1 MNRNNE
7 RHFNNIPQM
16 KTSRSRFKMKQDIKL
31 TLDAGQLIPFYVAET
46 LPGDTFSVDTK
57 GICRMA
63 TPIYPVMDNCYLDIY
78 YFHVPMRIVWD
89 HTKEFFGE
97 NNEEAWAQKT
107 EYKIPKIKIKG
118 SAGAELDQKIP
129 HEGSIADY
137 FGIPINITT
146 EKNTTEKG
154 EINALPFRG
163 YVKIWNEWFRDQNI
177 DNPAILK
184 TGDQDE
190 TIEIGGNWDT
200 LSKNII
206 LQNALKGGKPLWVN
220 KFHDRFTSALPYPQK
235 GEATLI
241 PMSGN
246 APIRSYID
254 KEMTKQA
261 SAIGKDPSFYY
272 SPWTWGGVEAE
283 LQQLYDLT
291 EIKKFQSRLVGKA
304 KDDYNFVEQ
313 GNINPSKTAYIGADL
328 SAVTGATI
336 NNLRQAFA
344 IQQFME
350 ADSRG
355 GTRYREVIRNH
366 FGVDIDD
373 KTVQIPEYLGGQRYM
388 INVNQ
393 VVQTSATD
401 SKSPQGNAAAIS
413 VTPFMENSFTKSFQE
428 HGYVIGVCCIRND
441 NTYQQ
446 GIEKLWSRT
455 DKYDFYWPE
464 FAHLGEQ
471 AILNKEIYVQGNNDD
486 EKAFGYQEAYSEYR
500 MTPNRVCG
508 KFRSNAEQTLD
519 AWHYADNYSKLPTL
533 SQEWLATDKSVID
546 RTIAVQNQPQFI
558 MDVLVEND
566 AVRPMPIYGT
576 PGLTKL

>member
-7 RHFNNIPQM
+7 RHFNNIPQI

-31 TLDAGQLIPFYVAET
+31 TLDAGKLIPFYVAET

-89 HTKEFFGE
+89 HTKQFFGE
-97 NNEEAWAQKT
+97 NDTDAWTQKT
-107 EYKIPKIKIKG
+107 EYKIPKIKIETG
-118 SAGAELDQKIP
+118 PQTYDIPQENSILD
-129 HEGSIADY
+129 Y
-137 FGIPINITT
+137 MGIPTKIGPN
-146 EKNTTEKG
+146 KRL
-154 EINALPFRG
+154 EINALPVRA
-163 YVKIWNEWFRDQNI
+163 YVKIWQEWFRDQNI
-177 DNPAILK
+177 DNPAIQK
-184 TGDQDE
+184 TNDE
-190 TIEIGGNWDT
+190 SIVYSRYEKNETADKT
-200 LSKNII
+200 LEHAVSGSS
-206 LQNALKGGKPLWVN
+206 LLWVN
-220 KFHDRFTSALPYPQK
+220 KFHDRYTSALPFPQK

-241 PMSGN
+241 PMNGN
-246 APIRSYID
+246 AKIFGYENKEITIEHTGTAWMNGGENAAPYISAD
-254 KEMTKQA
+254 YVNGTKRPVQVSGA
-261 SAIGKDPSFYY
+261 FNNGGTGPSAKTETFY
-272 SPWTWGGVEAE
+272 
-283 LQQLYDLT
+283 L
-291 EIKKFQSRLVGKA
+291 
-304 KDDYNFVEQ
+304 
-313 GNINPSKTAYIGADL
+313 GADL
-328 SAVTGATI
+328 SSVTGATI

-344 IQQFME
+344 VQQFME
-350 ADSRG
+350 ADARG
-355 GTRYREVIRNH
+355 GTRYREIIRNH
-366 FGVDIDD
+366 FGVNIDD

-455 DKYDFYWPE
+455 EKFDFYWPE
-464 FAHLGEQ
+464 LAHLGEQ
-471 AILNKEIYVQGNNDD
+471 AILNKEIYAQATEDD

-508 KFRSNAEQTLD
+508 AFRSNATQTLD
-519 AWHYADNYSKLPTL
+519 AWHYADNYSKLPKL

>member
-31 TLDAGQLIPFYVAET
+31 TLNAGKLIPFYVAET

-57 GICRMA
+57 GICRMS

-78 YFHVPMRIVWD
+78 YFHVPMRLVWD
-89 HTKEFFGE
+89 HAKQFFGE
-97 NNEEAWAQKT
+97 NDSTPWTQNT
-107 EYKIPKIKIKG
+107 EYKIPKLKIQG
-118 SAGAELDQKIP
+118 SESATIDQNIP

-137 FGIPINITT
+137 FGIPINLTT
-146 EKNTTEKG
+146 EKNLDEKG
-154 EINALPFRG
+154 EINALPFRA
-163 YVKIWNEWFRDQNI
+163 YAKIWNEWFRDQNI
-177 DNPAILK
+177 DNPAICP
-184 TGDQDE
+184 TDDE
-190 TIEIGGNWDT
+190 TVKIAIGGEWGKIG
-200 LSKNII
+200 KNTM
-206 LQNALKGGKPLWVN
+206 LRMAYRGSEPLWVN

-235 GEATLI
+235 GEPTLV

-246 APIRSYID
+246 AMVFGYSD
-254 KEMTKQA
+254 KEVKTEYTGTAWMNGGGNAAPYISSSYVNGTKRPVQVSGALHNGGTGEQA
-261 SAIGKDPSFYY
+261 QTETFY
-272 SPWTWGGVEAE
+272 
-283 LQQLYDLT
+283 L
-291 EIKKFQSRLVGKA
+291 
-304 KDDYNFVEQ
+304 
-313 GNINPSKTAYIGADL
+313 GADL
-328 SAVTGATI
+328 NSVTGATI

-350 ADSRG
+350 ADARG
-355 GTRYREVIRNH
+355 GTRYREIIRNH

-428 HGYVIGVCCIRND
+428 HGYVIGLCCIRND

-455 DKYDFYWPE
+455 EKYDFYWPE

-471 AILNKEIYVQGNNDD
+471 AILNKEIYAQGTEED
-486 EKAFGYQEAYSEYR
+486 EMAFGYQEAYSEYR
-500 MTPNRVCG
+500 MVPNRVCG
-508 KFRSNAEQTLD
+508 AFRSNAAQPLD
-519 AWHYADNYSKLPTL
+519 AWHYADNYSELPTL
-533 SQEWLATDKSVID
+533 SQDWLATDKSVID
-546 RTIAVQNQPQFI
+546 RTIAVQSQPQFI

>member
-31 TLDAGQLIPFYVAET
+31 TLNAGKLIPFYVAET

-97 NNEEAWAQKT
+97 NCENAWEQKT
-107 EYKIPKIKIKG
+107 EYKIPKISIKTG
-118 SAGAELDQKIP
+118 PETRDIPQENSILD
-129 HEGSIADY
+129 Y
-137 FGIPINITT
+137 MGIPTKIGPSKTL
-146 EKNTTEKG
+146 K
-154 EINALPFRG
+154 INALPIRG

-184 TGDQDE
+184 NGDEELIYSRYVDKQTADQTLERAVTGSE
-190 TIEIGGNWDT
+190 
-200 LSKNII
+200 
-206 LQNALKGGKPLWVN
+206 PLWVN
-220 KFHDRFTSALPYPQK
+220 KFHDRFTSALPSPQK
-235 GEATLI
+235 GEAALI

-246 APIRSYID
+246 AKVYLGQNIGDKSTDTIYLRNYTNSIEGESVARAYNIDGTAILKGAQNKTGDSYSI
-254 KEMTKQA
+254 
-261 SAIGKDPSFYY
+261 SNN
-272 SPWTWGGVEAE
+272 
-283 LQQLYDLT
+283 LY
-291 EIKKFQSRLVGKA
+291 
-304 KDDYNFVEQ
+304 
-313 GNINPSKTAYIGADL
+313 ADL
-328 SAVTGATI
+328 SSVEAATI

-344 IQQFME
+344 VQQFME
-350 ADSRG
+350 ADARN
-355 GTRYREVIRNH
+355 GTRYREIIRNH

-455 DKYDFYWPE
+455 EKFDFYWPE

-471 AILNKEIYVQGNNDD
+471 AILNKEIYAQATEDD

-508 KFRSNAEQTLD
+508 AFRSNANQSLD

-533 SQEWLATDKSVID
+533 SQEWLATDKTVID

-566 AVRPMPIYGT
+566 AVRPMPVYGT

>member
-78 YFHVPMRIVWD
+78 YFHVPMRIVWN
-89 HTKEFFGE
+89 HAKEFFGE
-97 NNEEAWAQKT
+97 NNENAWEQKT
-107 EYKIPKIKIKG
+107 EYKIPQIEIKTGEQTKDIPQEN
-118 SAGAELDQKIP
+118 SILD
-129 HEGSIADY
+129 Y
-137 FGIPINITT
+137 MGIPTKIGPSKTL
-146 EKNTTEKG
+146 K
-154 EINALPFRG
+154 INALPVRG
-163 YVKIWNEWFRDQNI
+163 YIKIWNEWFRDQNI
-177 DNPAILK
+177 DNPAILTNGDNTITYARYVNNQTADK
-184 TGDQDE
+184 TLE
-190 TIEIGGNWDT
+190 
-200 LSKNII
+200 
-206 LQNALKGGKPLWVN
+206 NAKSGSKPLWVN
-220 KFHDRFTSALPYPQK
+220 KFHDRFTSALPSPQK

-246 APIRSYID
+246 APVALYDSSNLENKIKTDSAWSNGTYLYKNNTD
-254 KEMTKQA
+254 TASMTVNKGNTAEML
-261 SAIGKDPSFYY
+261 GVM
-272 SPWTWGGVEAE
+272 GVE
-283 LQQLYDLT
+283 LSG
-291 EIKKFQSRLVGKA
+291 IQS
-304 KDDYNFVEQ
+304 
-313 GNINPSKTAYIGADL
+313 
-328 SAVTGATI
+328 ATI

-350 ADSRG
+350 ADARG

-455 DKYDFYWPE
+455 EKFDFYWPE

-471 AILNKEIYVQGNNDD
+471 AILNKEIYAQATADD

-508 KFRSNAEQTLD
+508 AFRSNATQSLD

>member
-7 RHFNNIPQM
+7 RHFHNIPQM

-31 TLDAGQLIPFYVAET
+31 TLNAGQLIPFYVAET

-78 YFHVPMRIVWD
+78 YFHVPMRIVWE
-89 HTKEFFGE
+89 HTKQFFGE
-97 NNEEAWAQKT
+97 NDTGAWKQKT
-107 EYKIPKIKIKG
+107 EYKIPQIEIRTGTETKDIPQENSI
-118 SAGAELDQKIP
+118 LD
-129 HEGSIADY
+129 Y
-137 FGIPINITT
+137 MGIPTKIGPSKTL
-146 EKNTTEKG
+146 K
-154 EINALPFRG
+154 INALPVRA
-163 YVKIWNEWFRDQNI
+163 YVKIWQEWFRDQNI
-177 DNPAILK
+177 DNPAVLNTDDKAVVYSRYEKNQTADK
-184 TGDQDE
+184 TLEYAVSGS
-190 TIEIGGNWDT
+190 
-200 LSKNII
+200 L
-206 LQNALKGGKPLWVN
+206 PLWVN
-220 KFHDRFTSALPYPQK
+220 KFHDRFTSALPSPQK

-241 PMSGN
+241 PMSGDANIYMYSTVQDKVYDGNIWLESTNQN
-246 APIRSYID
+246 APRFNQQGD
-254 KEMTKQA
+254 K
-261 SAIGKDPSFYY
+261 
-272 SPWTWGGVEAE
+272 
-283 LQQLYDLT
+283 
-291 EIKKFQSRLVGKA
+291 LVQVFG
-304 KDDYNFVEQ
+304 
-313 GNINPSKTAYIGADL
+313 SKTKNGSDETQAIFKADL
-328 SAVTGATI
+328 SSVTGATI

-344 IQQFME
+344 VQQFME
-350 ADSRG
+350 ADARG
-355 GTRYREVIRNH
+355 GTRYREIIRNH

-388 INVNQ
+388 VNVNQ

-455 DKYDFYWPE
+455 EKFDFYWPE

-471 AILNKEIYVQGNNDD
+471 AILNKEIYAQATADD

-508 KFRSNAEQTLD
+508 AFRSNAGQTLD

>member
-31 TLDAGQLIPFYVAET
+31 TLDAGKLIPFYVAET

-89 HTKEFFGE
+89 HTKQFFGE
-97 NNEEAWAQKT
+97 NDTKPWTQQT
-107 EYKIPKIKIKG
+107 EYKIPTLKMQGKADF
-118 SAGAELDQKIP
+118 SDEMLPA
-129 HEGSIADY
+129 EGSILDY
-137 FGIPINITT
+137 MGIPTKIYKANDET
-146 EKNTTEKG
+146 NHG
-154 EINALPFRG
+154 EINALPVRA

-177 DNPAILK
+177 DNPAILT
-184 TGDQDE
+184 TGDESELIE
-190 TIEIGGNWDT
+190 TGAKNEDSASKDLKLEKAKVGGW
-200 LSKNII
+200 
-206 LQNALKGGKPLWVN
+206 ALWVN
-220 KFHDRFTSALPYPQK
+220 KFHDRFTSALPSPQK

-246 APIRSYID
+246 APIQVYRDKTLTSKIEPSGETQISYPWDLAETI
-254 KEMTKQA
+254 
-261 SAIGKDPSFYY
+261 Y
-272 SPWTWGGVEAE
+272 SKNE
-283 LQQLYDLT
+283 
-291 EIKKFQSRLVGKA
+291 KFTQVF
-304 KDDYNFVEQ
+304 DYQFT
-313 GNINPSKTAYIGADL
+313 NPSSTKPESKGYIGADL
-328 SAVTGATI
+328 QGIQTATI

-344 IQQFME
+344 VQQFME

-401 SKSPQGNAAAIS
+401 TTSPQGNAAAIS

-455 DKYDFYWPE
+455 DKFDFYWPE

-471 AILNKEIYVQGNNDD
+471 AILNKEIYLQGNEDD

-508 KFRSNAEQTLD
+508 KFRSNSTQPLD

-533 SQEWLATDKSVID
+533 SQDWLATDKSVIE

>member
-7 RHFNNIPQM
+7 RHFNKIPQI

-31 TLDAGQLIPFYVAET
+31 TLDAGKLIPFYVAET

-78 YFHVPMRIVWD
+78 YFHVPMRIIWN

-97 NNEEAWAQKT
+97 NNEAPWEQKT
-107 EYKIPKIKIKG
+107 EYKIPEIKIEAPQKKIG
-118 SAGAELDQKIP
+118 SPLEESILD
-129 HEGSIADY
+129 Y
-137 FGIPINITT
+137 MGIPTGIIK
-146 EKNTTEKG
+146 KNSENTIK
-154 EINALPFRG
+154 INALPVRA

-177 DNPAILK
+177 DNPALNN
-184 TGDQDE
+184 TGDNE
-190 TIEIGGNWDT
+190 TGYKDQEDAEKKETTLQQAYTGGR
-200 LSKNII
+200 
-206 LQNALKGGKPLWVN
+206 PLWVN
-220 KFHDRFTSALPYPQK
+220 KFHDRFTSALPTPQK
-235 GEATLI
+235 GEPTLI

-246 APIRSYID
+246 APIQIYKD
-254 KEMTKQA
+254 KN
-261 SAIGKDPSFYY
+261 
-272 SPWTWGGVEAE
+272 
-283 LQQLYDLT
+283 LT
-291 EIKKFQSRLVGKA
+291 EKTGFESSGTTAVIVPWGRGATLNSYGNAGTGKYTEALDNPANNDKWETVG
-304 KDDYNFVEQ
+304 YM
-313 GNINPSKTAYIGADL
+313 GADL
-328 SAVTGATI
+328 KEIQGATI

-344 IQQFME
+344 VQQFME
-350 ADSRG
+350 ADARG
-355 GTRYREVIRNH
+355 GTRYREIIRNH
-366 FGVDIDD
+366 FGVNIDD

-446 GIEKLWSRT
+446 GIEKLWNRT
-455 DKYDFYWPE
+455 EKFDFYWPE

-471 AILNKEIYVQGNNDD
+471 AILNKEIYAQGTKED

-508 KFRSNAEQTLD
+508 AFRSNAEQPLD
-519 AWHYADNYSKLPTL
+519 AWHYADNYNKLPTL
-533 SQEWLATDKSVID
+533 SQDWLATDKSVID
-546 RTIAVQNQPQFI
+546 RTIAVPSQPQFI

>member
-31 TLDAGQLIPFYVAET
+31 TLDAGNLIPFYVAET

-89 HTKEFFGE
+89 HAKQFFGE
-97 NNEEAWAQKT
+97 NDSTPWTQQT
-107 EYKIPKIKIKG
+107 EYKIPKLKIQG
-118 SAGAELDQKIP
+118 SEKAQIDQKIP

-137 FGIPINITT
+137 FGIPINLTT
-146 EKNTTEKG
+146 EKGLNVKG
-154 EINALPFRG
+154 EINALPFRA
-163 YVKIWNEWFRDQNI
+163 YAKIWNEWFRDQNV
-177 DNPAILK
+177 DNPAICP
-184 TGDQDE
+184 TGDDTE
-190 TIEIGGNWDT
+190 RMAIGGEWGKLT
-200 LSKNII
+200 KNDI
-206 LQNALKGGKPLWVN
+206 LKNAYKGSEPLWVN
-220 KFHDRFTSALPYPQK
+220 KFHDRFTSALPFPQK

-246 APIRSYID
+246 AQVYLGQNIGD
-254 KEMTKQA
+254 KSTDTIYLRNYTNNIQGDQVAQA
-261 SAIGKDPSFYY
+261 
-272 SPWTWGGVEAE
+272 
-283 LQQLYDLT
+283 
-291 EIKKFQSRLVGKA
+291 
-304 KDDYNFVEQ
+304 YNMN
-313 GNINPSKTAYIGADL
+313 GNAVLKGAQSKTGESLSVSNNLYADL
-328 SAVTGATI
+328 SNVTGATI
-336 NNLRQAFA
+336 NDLRQAFA
-344 IQQFME
+344 VQQFME
-350 ADSRG
+350 ADARG
-355 GTRYREVIRNH
+355 GTRYREIIRNH

-455 DKYDFYWPE
+455 EKFDFYWPE

-471 AILNKEIYVQGNNDD
+471 AILNKEIYVQGTEDD

-508 KFRSNAEQTLD
+508 AFRSNATQSLD
-519 AWHYADNYSKLPTL
+519 AWHYADNYKSLPTL

>member
-31 TLDAGQLIPFYVAET
+31 TLNAGKLIPFYIAET

-57 GICRMA
+57 GICRMS

-89 HTKEFFGE
+89 HAKEFFGE
-97 NNEEAWAQKT
+97 NNDSAWVQKT
-107 EYKIPKIKIKG
+107 EYTIPKVRIGDKKNE
-118 SAGAELDQKIP
+118 AGAVRDMPDENTIC
-129 HEGSIADY
+129 DY
-137 FGIPINITT
+137 LGIPTKVI
-146 EKNTTEKG
+146 KKG
-154 EINALPFRG
+154 TKDEIKVNALPFRA
-163 YVKIWNEWFRDQNI
+163 YVKIWQEWFRDQNV
-177 DNPAILK
+177 DNPAINKTDDAEENYQRGEESDSNTILK
-184 TGDQDE
+184 NAHV
-190 TIEIGGNWDT
+190 GGY
-200 LSKNII
+200 
-206 LQNALKGGKPLWVN
+206 PLWVN

-246 APIRSYID
+246 AIVGYGSAGSKKLYNDNDFSTLGWKNTPTGWKHDANGIGANTII
-254 KEMTKQA
+254 TKNNGNVA
-261 SAIGKDPSFYY
+261 AIGTYPTGS
-272 SPWTWGGVEAE
+272 GA
-283 LQQLYDLT
+283 T
-291 EIKKFQSRLVGKA
+291 ESVNLI
-304 KDDYNFVEQ
+304 
-313 GNINPSKTAYIGADL
+313 ADL
-328 SAVTGATI
+328 SNVESATI

-344 IQQFME
+344 VQQFME

-355 GTRYREVIRNH
+355 GTRYREIIRSH

-401 SKSPQGNAAAIS
+401 QTSPQGNAAAIS

-455 DKYDFYWPE
+455 EKFDFYWPE

-471 AILNKEIYVQGNNDD
+471 AILNKEIYAQGTADD

-500 MTPNRVCG
+500 MVPNRVCG
-508 KFRSNAEQTLD
+508 KFRSNAEQPLD

>member
-31 TLDAGQLIPFYVAET
+31 TLNAGQLIPFYVAET

-78 YFHVPMRIVWD
+78 YFHVPMRIVWN
-89 HTKEFFGE
+89 HAKEFFGE
-97 NNEEAWAQKT
+97 NTEKAWEQKT
-107 EYKIPKIKIKG
+107 EYRIPQIEIKTEAQTNDIPQEN
-118 SAGAELDQKIP
+118 SILD
-129 HEGSIADY
+129 Y
-137 FGIPINITT
+137 MGIPTKIGPSKTL
-146 EKNTTEKG
+146 K
-154 EINALPFRG
+154 INALPVRG
-163 YVKIWNEWFRDQNI
+163 YIKIWNEWFRDQNI

-184 TGDQDE
+184 NGEETVVYSRYETNQTADKTLERAETGS
-190 TIEIGGNWDT
+190 
-200 LSKNII
+200 L
-206 LQNALKGGKPLWVN
+206 PLWVN
-220 KFHDRFTSALPYPQK
+220 KFHDRFTSALPSPQK
-235 GEATLI
+235 SEPTLI

-246 APIRSYID
+246 AMIFGYENKEITKEHTGTAWMNGGGNAAPYISSEYVNGTKRPIQVSGALHNGGTGEEAPI
-254 KEMTKQA
+254 EA
-261 SAIGKDPSFYY
+261 FY
-272 SPWTWGGVEAE
+272 
-283 LQQLYDLT
+283 L
-291 EIKKFQSRLVGKA
+291 
-304 KDDYNFVEQ
+304 
-313 GNINPSKTAYIGADL
+313 GADL
-328 SAVTGATI
+328 SSVTGATI

-344 IQQFME
+344 VQQFME
-350 ADSRG
+350 ADARG
-355 GTRYREVIRNH
+355 GTRYREVVRNH

-455 DKYDFYWPE
+455 EKFDFYWPE

-471 AILNKEIYVQGNNDD
+471 AILNKEIYVQATDDD
-486 EKAFGYQEAYSEYR
+486 EKAFGYQEAYNEYR

-508 KFRSNAEQTLD
+508 AFRSNAQQSLD

-566 AVRPMPIYGT
+566 AVRPMPVYGT

>member
-31 TLDAGQLIPFYVAET
+31 TLNAGQLIPFYVAET

-63 TPIYPVMDNCYLDIY
+63 TPIYPVMDNCYLDMY
-78 YFHVPMRIVWD
+78 YFHVPMRIVWN
-89 HTKEFFGE
+89 HAKEFFGE
-97 NNEEAWAQKT
+97 NTENAWEQKT
-107 EYKIPKIKIKG
+107 EYKIPQVRILTGTETKDIPQENSI
-118 SAGAELDQKIP
+118 LD
-129 HEGSIADY
+129 Y
-137 FGIPINITT
+137 MGIPTKIGPNKIL
-146 EKNTTEKG
+146 
-154 EINALPFRG
+154 EINALPVRA
-163 YVKIWNEWFRDQNI
+163 YIKIWNEWFRDQNI

-184 TGDQDE
+184 KGDEAIVYSRYMDTDTADKTLEKAETG
-190 TIEIGGNWDT
+190 
-200 LSKNII
+200 SR
-206 LQNALKGGKPLWVN
+206 PLWVN
-220 KFHDRFTSALPYPQK
+220 KFHDRFTSALPSPQK
-235 GEATLI
+235 GEETLI

-246 APIRSYID
+246 AKVYLGQNIGEASKDTIYLRNYTSDILGD
-254 KEMTKQA
+254 EVAQA
-261 SAIGKDPSFYY
+261 YNVNGNAILRGAQNKTGNSN
-272 SPWTWGGVEAE
+272 SISNS
-283 LQQLYDLT
+283 LY
-291 EIKKFQSRLVGKA
+291 
-304 KDDYNFVEQ
+304 
-313 GNINPSKTAYIGADL
+313 ADL
-328 SAVTGATI
+328 SDVQAATI

-344 IQQFME
+344 VQQFME
-350 ADSRG
+350 ADARG
-355 GTRYREVIRNH
+355 GTRYREIIRNH

-446 GIEKLWSRT
+446 GIEKLWSRK
-455 DKYDFYWPE
+455 DKFDFYWPE

-471 AILNKEIYVQGNNDD
+471 AILNKEIYAQATADD

-508 KFRSNAEQTLD
+508 AFRSNATQSLD

-546 RTIAVQNQPQFI
+546 RTIAVPSQPQFI

>member
-7 RHFNNIPQM
+7 RHFNNIPRM

-31 TLDAGQLIPFYVAET
+31 TLDAGKLIPFYVAET
-46 LPGDTFSVDTK
+46 LPGDTFSIDTK
-57 GICRMA
+57 GICRMS

-89 HTKEFFGE
+89 HAKEFFGE
-97 NNEEAWAQKT
+97 NNDTAWTQNT
-107 EYKIPKIKIKG
+107 EYTIPKINIKTG
-118 SAGAELDQKIP
+118 PQTKDIPQENSILD
-129 HEGSIADY
+129 Y
-137 FGIPINITT
+137 MGIPTKIGPN
-146 EKNTTEKG
+146 KSLK
-154 EINALPFRG
+154 INALPIRG
-163 YVKIWNEWFRDQNI
+163 YLKIWNEWFREQNI

-184 TGDQDE
+184 NGDEEIAYSKYSDNPKANE
-190 TIEIGGNWDT
+190 TLEHAVSGS
-200 LSKNII
+200 L
-206 LQNALKGGKPLWVN
+206 PLWVN
-220 KFHDRFTSALPYPQK
+220 KFHDRFTSSLPYPQK

-241 PMSGN
+241 PMSGDAN
-246 APIRSYID
+246 VYLYNTVQD
-254 KEMTKQA
+254 K
-261 SAIGKDPSFYY
+261 
-272 SPWTWGGVEAE
+272 V
-283 LQQLYDLT
+283 
-291 EIKKFQSRLVGKA
+291 
-304 KDDYNFVEQ
+304 YN
-313 GNINPSKTAYIGADL
+313 GNIWLESTNEYAPRLNQEHSSLGPDKLVQVFGSKTKNGSDQTQAIFKADL
-328 SAVTGATI
+328 SSVTGATI

-344 IQQFME
+344 VQQFME
-350 ADSRG
+350 ADARG
-355 GTRYREVIRNH
+355 GTRYREIIHNH

-401 SKSPQGNAAAIS
+401 AKSPQGNAAAIS

-455 DKYDFYWPE
+455 EKFDFYWPE

-471 AILNKEIYVQGNNDD
+471 AVLNKEIYAQGTEED

-508 KFRSNAEQTLD
+508 AFRSSATQTLD

>member
-16 KTSRSRFKMKQDIKL
+16 RTSRSRFKMKQDIKL
-31 TLDAGQLIPFYVAET
+31 TLNAGQLIPFYVAET

-63 TPIYPVMDNCYLDIY
+63 TPIYPVMDNCYLDVY

-89 HTKEFFGE
+89 HAKEFFGE
-97 NNEEAWAQKT
+97 NNEAAWEQQT
-107 EYKIPKIKIKG
+107 EYTIPKIVIGNKQDTN
-118 SAGAELDQKIP
+118 GAVRDLPDEDTIC
-129 HEGSIADY
+129 DY
-137 FGIPINITT
+137 LGIPTKIIKKGT
-146 EKNTTEKG
+146 KNELK
-154 EINALPFRG
+154 INALPFRA
-163 YVKIWNEWFRDQNI
+163 YVKIWQEWFRDQNV
-177 DNPAILK
+177 DNPAINK
-184 TGDQDE
+184 TDDKDE
-190 TIEIGGNWDT
+190 RYQRGELNNANSILENAHTGGY
-200 LSKNII
+200 
-206 LQNALKGGKPLWVN
+206 PLWVN
-220 KFHDRFTSALPYPQK
+220 KFHDRFTSSLPYPQK
-235 GEATLI
+235 GEPTLI
-241 PMSGN
+241 PMSGDAN
-246 APIRSYID
+246 VYMYSTAQNKVYDGDIWLESTNQHAPRFNQQGD
-254 KEMTKQA
+254 KLVQVFGAKTKNG
-261 SAIGKDPSFYY
+261 SDE
-272 SPWTWGGVEAE
+272 T
-283 LQQLYDLT
+283 
-291 EIKKFQSRLVGKA
+291 QSVFK
-304 KDDYNFVEQ
+304 
-313 GNINPSKTAYIGADL
+313 ADL
-328 SAVTGATI
+328 STVTGATI
-336 NNLRQAFA
+336 NELRQAFA
-344 IQQFME
+344 VQQFME
-350 ADSRG
+350 ADARG
-355 GTRYREVIRNH
+355 GTRYREIVRNH

-401 SKSPQGNAAAIS
+401 TTSPQGNAAAIS

-441 NTYQQ
+441 NSYQQ
-446 GIEKLWSRT
+446 GIEKLWSRSE
-455 DKYDFYWPE
+455 KYDFYWPE

-471 AILNKEIYVQGNNDD
+471 AVLNKEIYAQGNEQD

-519 AWHYADNYSKLPTL
+519 SWHYADNYNKLPTL

-566 AVRPMPIYGT
+566 AVRPMPIYST

>member
-78 YFHVPMRIVWD
+78 YFHVPMRIVWN

-97 NNEEAWAQKT
+97 NTKSAWEQKT
-107 EYKIPKIKIKG
+107 EYKIPQISIQTG
-118 SAGAELDQKIP
+118 PETRDIPQENSILD
-129 HEGSIADY
+129 Y
-137 FGIPINITT
+137 MGIPTKI
-146 EKNTTEKG
+146 G
-154 EINALPFRG
+154 ESKTMKINALPVRG

-184 TGDQDE
+184 NGEEEVVYSRYTKDQTADK
-190 TIEIGGNWDT
+190 T
-200 LSKNII
+200 LEHAESGS
-206 LQNALKGGKPLWVN
+206 LPLWVN
-220 KFHDRFTSALPYPQK
+220 KFHDRFTSALPSPQK
-235 GEATLI
+235 GEAALI

-246 APIRSYID
+246 AIIGFGN
-254 KEMTKQA
+254 A
-261 SAIGKDPSFYY
+261 SNKKLYNDSDFTTLGWKSTPTGWKHDVNGMSANTTVTANKGNIAAIGTYP
-272 SPWTWGGVEAE
+272 TNTGATEAVS
-283 LQQLYDLT
+283 L
-291 EIKKFQSRLVGKA
+291 I
-304 KDDYNFVEQ
+304 
-313 GNINPSKTAYIGADL
+313 ADL
-328 SAVTGATI
+328 SQVESATI

-344 IQQFME
+344 VQQFME
-350 ADSRG
+350 ADARG
-355 GTRYREVIRNH
+355 GTRYREIIRNH

-455 DKYDFYWPE
+455 EKFDFYWPE

-471 AILNKEIYVQGNNDD
+471 AILNKEIYAQANADD

-508 KFRSNAEQTLD
+508 AFRSNATQSLD

-533 SQEWLATDKSVID
+533 SQEWLATDKTVID

>member
-31 TLDAGQLIPFYVAET
+31 TLNAGELIPFYVAET

-89 HTKEFFGE
+89 HAKEFFGE
-97 NNEEAWAQKT
+97 NNTTPWTQKT
-107 EYKIPKIKIKG
+107 EYKIPKLIIKG
-118 SAGAELDQKIP
+118 DKTAELDQKIP

-146 EKNTTEKG
+146 EKDTTEKG
-154 EINALPFRG
+154 RINALPFRS

-184 TGDQDE
+184 TGDNDE
-190 TIEIGGNWDT
+190 GIGIGGRWET
-200 LSKNII
+200 LSKNTI
-206 LQNALKGGKPLWVN
+206 LQKACTGGKPLWVN
-220 KFHDRFTSALPYPQK
+220 KFHDRFTSALPSPQK

-246 APIRSYID
+246 AKVYLGQNIGDVSNDTIYLRNYTNSIQGSEVAQAYNID
-254 KEMTKQA
+254 GNAVLKGAQTKTGE
-261 SAIGKDPSFYY
+261 SLSISN
-272 SPWTWGGVEAE
+272 S
-283 LQQLYDLT
+283 LY
-291 EIKKFQSRLVGKA
+291 A
-304 KDDYNFVEQ
+304 N
-313 GNINPSKTAYIGADL
+313 L
-328 SAVTGATI
+328 SEVTGATI

-344 IQQFME
+344 VQQFME
-350 ADSRG
+350 ADARG
-355 GTRYREVIRNH
+355 GTRYREIIRNH

-455 DKYDFYWPE
+455 EKFDFYWPE

-471 AILNKEIYVQGNNDD
+471 AILNKEIFMQGNEED

-500 MTPNRVCG
+500 MTANRVCG
-508 KFRSNAEQTLD
+508 AFRSNATQPLD

-546 RTIAVQNQPQFI
+546 RTIAVKNQPQFI

>member
-16 KTSRSRFKMKQDIKL
+16 KASRSRFKMKQDIKL
-31 TLDAGQLIPFYVAET
+31 TLNAGELIPFYVAET

-57 GICRMA
+57 GICRMS

-89 HTKEFFGE
+89 HTRQFFGE
-97 NNEEAWAQKT
+97 NDDKPWTQQT
-107 EYKIPKIKIKG
+107 EYKIPKIKIQRENENWG
-118 SAGAELDQKIP
+118 EHPALGTIC
-129 HEGSIADY
+129 DY
-137 FGIPINITT
+137 MGIPTKILKKGDTT
-146 EKNTTEKG
+146 KKI
-154 EINALPFRG
+154 EINALPIRA

-177 DNPAILK
+177 DNPAIN
-184 TGDQDE
+184 TTSDE
-190 TIEIGGNWDT
+190 TTNYYTDKET
-200 LSKNII
+200 KEAL
-206 LQNALKGGKPLWVN
+206 LQNAYKGGYPLWVN
-220 KFHDRFTSALPYPQK
+220 KFHDRFTSALPSPQK
-235 GEATLI
+235 GEPTLI
-241 PMSGN
+241 PMSGDANVYLYSSVNNKVYDGDIWLDSKNEN
-246 APIRSYID
+246 APRLNQTHSSFGPD
-254 KEMTKQA
+254 KLVQVFGSTTKNGTDATQA
-261 SAIGKDPSFYY
+261 IFK
-272 SPWTWGGVEAE
+272 
-283 LQQLYDLT
+283 
-291 EIKKFQSRLVGKA
+291 
-304 KDDYNFVEQ
+304 
-313 GNINPSKTAYIGADL
+313 ADL
-328 SAVTGATI
+328 SSVAGATI

-350 ADSRG
+350 ADARG
-355 GTRYREVIRNH
+355 GTRYREIIRNH

-401 SKSPQGNAAAIS
+401 ATSPQGNAAAIS

-455 DKYDFYWPE
+455 EKFDFYWPE

-471 AILNKEIYVQGNNDD
+471 AILNKEIYAQGNAED

-508 KFRSNAEQTLD
+508 LFRSNAVQTLD

>member
-78 YFHVPMRIVWD
+78 YFHVPMRIVWK
-89 HTKEFFGE
+89 HAKEFFGE
-97 NNEEAWAQKT
+97 NNENAWEQKT
-107 EYKIPKIKIKG
+107 EYKIPKITIKTG
-118 SAGAELDQKIP
+118 KQTADIP
-129 HEGSIADY
+129 QENSIMDY
-137 FGIPINITT
+137 MGIPTKIGPD
-146 EKNTTEKG
+146 KNLKV
-154 EINALPFRG
+154 NALPIRG

-184 TGDQDE
+184 NGEEEVVYSRYVNPQTADK
-190 TIEIGGNWDT
+190 T
-200 LSKNII
+200 LEYAES
-206 LQNALKGGKPLWVN
+206 GSKPLWVN
-220 KFHDRFTSALPYPQK
+220 KFHDRFTSALPSPQK

-246 APIRSYID
+246 AMISGYENKELTIEHTGTAWMNGGGNAAPYITSD
-254 KEMTKQA
+254 YVNGTKRPVQVSGA
-261 SAIGKDPSFYY
+261 KKNGGTGEQEPAETFY
-272 SPWTWGGVEAE
+272 
-283 LQQLYDLT
+283 L
-291 EIKKFQSRLVGKA
+291 
-304 KDDYNFVEQ
+304 
-313 GNINPSKTAYIGADL
+313 GADL
-328 SAVTGATI
+328 SSVTGATV

-344 IQQFME
+344 VQQFME
-350 ADSRG
+350 ADARG
-355 GTRYREVIRNH
+355 GTRYREIIRNH

-455 DKYDFYWPE
+455 EKFDFYWPE

-471 AILNKEIYVQGNNDD
+471 AILNKEIYVQATADD

-500 MTPNRVCG
+500 MTANRVCG
-508 KFRSNAEQTLD
+508 AFRSNATQSLD